1 MVGSVV
7 RSRVA
12 TSSMLRPLSCS
23 SLAFLFL
30 AAIAVTAR
38 PEVRFPP
45 LIRPDIVEQRSGLA
59 LAFPPTTDYCESHFH
74 VACYQPFQLQR
85 AYHISPLLSRGVDGR
100 GTTIAIV
107 DAFGSPS
114 IAHDLQTFDEA
125 FGLPA
130 PPSLTVIQPAGPVP
144 PFPQDPF
151 GASDRLGWA
160 EETSLDVE
168 WSHVM
173 APSANILV
181 VATPQSE
188 TEGTQGFPQIVTAER
203 YVIDRGL
210 ADVISQSFGATEE
223 TFPNPRDILDLRAAY
238 VDALRNRI
246 TVLASA
252 GDTGATDPRA
262 DGTCCYAYAV
272 NSWPSSDPLVT
283 SVGGTQL
290 HLDLQGRRTAS
301 DTVWDGT
308 GATGGGL
315 SAVFARP
322 SFQDGVRS
330 LVGSQ
335 RGTPDIS
342 MSAAVNGG
350 VDVFSS
356 FTGRPEWHVVGGTSE
371 ASPLFAGV
379 VALADQVARRR
390 LGWLNPDLYLLGAEH
405 ATGIVDVT
413 RGNNSFSFCW
423 ASCNGAHHVEVTV
436 PGYSALIGY
445 DLASGVGT
453 VNAAELVPEL
463 ARMASTPPRSSHAVL
478 PIPIV
483 AR

>member
-1 MVGSVV
+1 MAVH
-7 RSRVA
+7 
-12 TSSMLRPLSCS
+12 RPLGCG
-23 SLAFLFL
+23 SLAFLIL
-30 AAIAVTAR
+30 GTISMGLQPVA
-38 PEVRFPP
+38 PEPP
-45 LIRPDIVEQRSGLA
+45 LIRPDLVELQTGTG
-59 LAFPPTTDYCESHFH
+59 LAFPPTTGYCESHFH

-85 AYHISPLLSRGVDGR
+85 AYDLLPLLRRGIDGR
-100 GTTIAIV
+100 GISIAIV
-107 DAFGSPS
+107 DAFGSPTIRS
-114 IAHDLQTFDEA
+114 DLQTFDEA

-130 PPSLTVIQPAGPVP
+130 PPSLTIIQPAGQVP

-151 GASDRLGWA
+151 GRGDRLGWA

-168 WSHVM
+168 WAHVM
-173 APSANILV
+173 APSANIV
-181 VATPQSE
+181 VVETPQSE
-188 TEGTQGFPQIVTAER
+188 TEGIQGFPQIVTSER
-203 YVIDRGL
+203 YVINHRL

-223 TFPNPRDILDLRAAY
+223 TFPDPRDILDLRGAY

-252 GDTGATDPRA
+252 GDTGPTDPRE

-290 HLDLQGRRTAS
+290 HLDSQGRRIAP
-301 DTVWDGT
+301 DTVWDGG
-308 GATGGGL
+308 GAGGGGL
-315 SAVFARP
+315 SAVFSRP
-322 SFQDGVRS
+322 SFQDDVRS

-356 FTGRPEWHVVGGTSE
+356 FSGQPVWHVVGGTSE
-371 ASPLFAGV
+371 ACPLFAGV
-379 VALADQVARRR
+379 VALADQVGHRR
-390 LGWLNPDLYLLGAEH
+390 LGWLNPRLYLLADEH
-405 ATGIVDVT
+405 AAGIVDVT

-423 ASCNGAHHVEVTV
+423 ANCNSTHHVEVTV
-436 PGYSALIGY
+436 AGYSALMGY

-463 ARMASTPPRSSHAVL
+463 ARVTRNGPSPPSPHRL
-478 PIPIV
+478 PI
-483 AR
+483 AGR